1 MSYYSMYAT
10 LELYHRFYAPY
21 KEKFNTPRVK
31 IIELTLST
39 FPTVYKQPTF
49 VFFYAPWC
57 HHCKRFKPVYEEV
70 AQSAPLRCAMID
82 CEEYPIMIDQYDL
95 SRFPTMI
102 AFKNGK
108 KIEYNGQHQGDAL
121 LDWMNAL

>member
-1 MSYYSMYAT
+1 MYAT
-10 LELYHRFYAPY
+10 TDSYHRFYALY

-31 IIELTLST
+31 ISELTMAT
-39 FPTVYKQPTF
+39 FPSVYKKPTF

-57 HHCKRFKPVYEEV
+57 VHCKRFKPIYEEV
-70 AQSAPLRCAMID
+70 AQSAPLICTMMD

-95 SRFPTMI
+95 SHFPTMI
-102 AFKNGK
+102 AFKDGK
-108 KIEYNGQHQGDAL
+108 KIEYKGIHQGEAL